1 MHMKTGVEQSVY
13 AILLLNMLPNKAV
26 LSGEAISQQLN
37 ASPTYYQKLL
47 RKLVSADLIASVPG
61 VKGGFRLKKR
71 PEDIC
76 VYDIYLAI
84 EGRQSLYSPSGIL
97 GDLLELE
104 KNEYGCLLTDLMNEA
119 ESAWKTVMKRETIA
133 SLAQKMEEERFQPK
147 AAELQQWLNEKNACS
162 RKERQSMITSLTR
175 INELAKLAKET
186 GLTQAQEVERQVLRE
201 DYLREIRGQ
210 VESSVTGLTIIDPL
224 GNDVTPDK
232 VKKQNLETNLMERM

>member
-13 AILLLNMLPNKAV
+13 AILLLNMLPGKAV

-37 ASPTYYQKLL
+37 ASPTYFQKLL
-47 RKLVSADLIASVPG
+47 RKLVSADLIVSVPG

-119 ESAWKTVMKRETIA
+119 ETAWKTVMKRETIA
-133 SLAQKMEEERFQPK
+133 SLAQKMEEQRYQPK
-147 AAELQQWLNEKNACS
+147 AAELQQWLNEKMLVQ
-162 RKERQSMITSLTR
+162 ERS
-175 INELAKLAKET
+175 
-186 GLTQAQEVERQVLRE
+186 
-201 DYLREIRGQ
+201 
-210 VESSVTGLTIIDPL
+210 
-224 GNDVTPDK
+224 GN
-232 VKKQNLETNLMERM
+232 R